1 MEEKQ
6 ELKQKGKR
14 KVNNEKFVKMN
25 VSSQQQKDQ
34 YRRLKK

>member
-1 MEEKQ
+1 MGKKLEP
-6 ELKQKGKR
+6 KQKGKI
-14 KVNNEKFVKMN
+14 KPNNEKFVKMN

>member
-14 KVNNEKFVKMN
+14 AVNNEKFVEMKIN
-25 VSSQQQKDQ
+25 SQQQKDQ